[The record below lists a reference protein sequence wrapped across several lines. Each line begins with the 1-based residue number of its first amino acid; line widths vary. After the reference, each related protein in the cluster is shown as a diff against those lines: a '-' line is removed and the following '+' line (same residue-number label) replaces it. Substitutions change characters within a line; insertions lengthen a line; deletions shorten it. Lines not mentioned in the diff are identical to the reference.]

1 MRDEEW
7 PDGLAQELCIS
18 RNKMKRA
25 EMLEESLPVREVSKK
40 HDHSPLKHIQYLFFD
55 KWFHKNHFILTT
67 VCEAE
72 SVYLQP

>member
-55 KWFHKNHFILTT
+55 K
-67 VCEAE
+67 
-72 SVYLQP
+72 